1 MGNSGTPYLMY
12 HEVEVPGRAVNQSL
26 PGYLH
31 YVVTSE
37 QLTKQFQSL
46 VAAGFEGVSVSRAL
60 DSNHSNPKAVVITF
74 DDGCETD
81 LLIAGPL
88 LNRLGFK
95 ATFYV
100 VSGFLNKPGYLSN
113 SQLRELAG
121 LGHEIGSHSISHRYL
136 RQLDNSELRSEI
148 QDSKTQLEQILGQ
161 PVEHFS
167 CPGGRWDARVS
178 PLAVTAGYR
187 SVSTSEIGLNN
198 KGTDPYRLK
207 RLAVFRETSAESLVE
222 LMSGRH
228 LLSRQIR
235 TRILDGAKDV
245 LGDERYDRVRSSV
258 LHNLRRRSA
267 V

>member
-12 HEVEVPGRAVNQSL
+12 HEVEVPGRAVNQSV

-37 QLTKQFQSL
+37 QLTKQLNALES
-46 VAAGFEGVSVSRAL
+46 AGFHGVSVSQGL
-60 DSNHSNPKAVVITF
+60 DENNSDSKTVVITF

-81 LLIAGPL
+81 LLVAGPL
-88 LNRLGFK
+88 LKQLGFS

-121 LGHEIGSHSISHRYL
+121 LGHEIGSHSITHRYL
-136 RQLDNSELRSEI
+136 RQLDNSELKSEI
-148 QDSKTQLEQILGQ
+148 QDSKTQLEEILGQ

-178 PLAVTAGYR
+178 PLAIAAGYK
-187 SVSTSEIGLNN
+187 SVSTSEIGLNTRD
-198 KGTDPYRLK
+198 TDPYRLK

-222 LMSGRH
+222 LMSGKH